1 MVTWLHG
8 NHSGVNEISEQL
20 WLAYQATSFEADLP
34 TGLVRIRVGRP
45 CPGVDE
51 QLKEVGLQDWAFI
64 TAFNPASVPQSEPE
78 NQQRHVELQRVV
90 ASLGLLA
97 FEGAGVPDNSNW
109 KPERSLLILGITL
122 EDAVALGRQ
131 FGQNA
136 IVTGSIGKSAELVV
150 CH

>member
-1 MVTWLHG
+1 
-8 NHSGVNEISEQL
+8 VNEISEQL
-20 WLAYQATSFEADLP
+20 WQAYQATSFEADLP
-34 TGLVRIRVGRP
+34 SGLVRIRVGRP

-51 QLKEVGLQDWAFI
+51 QLREVGLQGWAFI
-64 TAFNPASVPQSEPE
+64 TAFNPASVPQREPE
-78 NQQRHVELQRVV
+78 NQQRHVELQRAV

-97 FEGAGVPDNSNW
+97 FEGEGVPDNSNW

-122 EDAVALGRQ
+122 EDAVTLGRQ